1 MIKALIFD
9 CFGVIRI
16 DPTFLAYRALGGDD
30 EADHDFIVGTML
42 ASDRGQIPSAT
53 PVFAERLGIT
63 EAKWE
68 TANRQASP
76 FDEDVLDYI
85 ASIRK
90 FYKTAMLT
98 NIGEGDL
105 AKWFKPHVLE
115 SYFEVAVASGDV
127 GYAKPEA
134 QAYHIT
140 AERLGV
146 RADECVMI
154 DDREVNVRGA
164 QNAGMHGIVYV
175 SLDQLKDD
183 LIGVLAAE
191 NDR

>member
-1 MIKALIFD
+1 MVKALIFD

-16 DPTFLAYRALGGDD
+16 DPTFIAYRQLGGDD
-30 EADHDFIVGTML
+30 EADRDFIASTML

-53 PVFAERLGIT
+53 PVFAEKLGIT

-68 TANRQASP
+68 QASQHASP

-85 ASIRK
+85 ASIRR

-98 NIGEGDL
+98 NIGAGDL

-115 SYFEVAVASGDV
+115 SYFEAALASGDI

-134 QAYHIT
+134 RAYEIT

-146 RADECVMI
+146 RCNECVMI
-154 DDREVNVRGA
+154 DDRQLNCDGA
-164 QNAGMHGIVYV
+164 RAAGMHAITYV
-175 SLDQLKDD
+175 SLDQLKDH
-183 LIGVLAAE
+183 LIPILAAQ
-191 NDR
+191 NDE